1 MNEEML
7 VSSAELET
15 PPADAAAPVYRGAP
29 RTQLP
34 DRNQMGWEAVCLDS
48 LISADHPVRIVWAFV
63 EEQDLSPLYELI
75 LAREDRPGRTP
86 IAPKLLLALW
96 LNATLDGFG
105 SAREL
110 ERRCGE
116 DLPYRWLCGGVSV
129 NYHTL
134 SDFRTDHGEFLDEL
148 LTRDVAA
155 LMAEGLVTLNRM
167 AQDGMRVRAS
177 AGASSYRREPTLEA
191 CLAEAQARV
200 EALRQELET
209 NPGAASKREQA
220 ARERAAREREERV
233 QRALDRSRELQAKAA
248 ADKKEKVRVST
259 TDPEVPVMKMGDG
272 GFRPAANVELA
283 TDTGSQII
291 TGYEVTG
298 RGSDQGEMVP
308 MAEQH
313 QQRYERVPSEILVDG
328 GFAKQEDIETAE
340 GPELGATVFAP
351 VPKPK
356 DPNRDRFL
364 PLPGDSETIANW
376 RQRMGTPEAQQI
388 YKERA
393 STAECVNAIARNR
406 GLRQFTVRG
415 LRKIKAVV
423 VLYVL
428 AHNLMRAHTLRMA
441 VA

>member
-1 MNEEML
+1 MNEDTL
-7 VSSAELET
+7 IPSAEMEMR
-15 PPADAAAPVYRGAP
+15 PAADVPLAAP

-34 DRNQMGWEAVCLDS
+34 VRNQMGWETVCLDD
-48 LISADHPVRIVWAFV
+48 LVPADHQARIVWAFV
-63 EEQDLSPLYELI
+63 EQQDLSPLYALI
-75 LAREDRPGRTP
+75 RAREDRPGRTP
-86 IAPKLLLALW
+86 IDPKLLLALW

-105 SAREL
+105 SGREL
-110 ERRCGE
+110 ERRCTE
-116 DLPYRWLCGGVSV
+116 DLPYRWLCGCVSV

-134 SDFRTDHGEFLDEL
+134 SDFRVEHGEFLDTL
-148 LTRDVAA
+148 LTRDVAC
-155 LMAEGLVTLNRM
+155 LMQEGLVTLNRV

-177 AGASSYRREPTLEA
+177 AGASSFRRQPTLEE
-191 CLAEAQARV
+191 CLAEAQAQV
-200 EALRQELET
+200 EALRKELEGD
-209 NPGAASKREQA
+209 PAAGNKRQQA

-233 QRALDRSRELQAKAA
+233 QRALERSRELQAKAA

-259 TDPEVPVMKMGDG
+259 TDAEVSVMKMGDG

-283 TDTGSQII
+283 TDTASQII
-291 TGYEVTG
+291 SGYDVTG
-298 RGSDQGEMVP
+298 RGSDQGEMGP

-313 QQRYERVPSEILVDG
+313 QERYARVPDEILVDG
-328 GFAKQEDIETAE
+328 GFAKQDDIEKTE

-356 DPNRDRFL
+356 DPERDRFI

-376 RQRMGTPEAQQI
+376 RQRMGTPEAQEI

-423 VLYVL
+423 ALYVL
-428 AHNLMRAHTLRMA
+428 AHNLMRAYVLRMA
-441 VA
+441 AA